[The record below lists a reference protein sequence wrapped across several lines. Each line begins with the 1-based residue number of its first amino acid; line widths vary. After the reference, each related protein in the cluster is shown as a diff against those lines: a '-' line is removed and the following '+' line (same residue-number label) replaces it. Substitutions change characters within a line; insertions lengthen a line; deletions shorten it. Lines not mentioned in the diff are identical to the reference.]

1 MINQNIT
8 NIEILNEKE
17 RKIAKKLFDEYY
29 IKIQR
34 LIKKPFSL
42 KVYIREHEKE
52 GQRRKLSINF
62 ELVYPGKMF
71 KVKAFDWD
79 LARAIHKAL
88 NKLMNEIEHK
98 LHVSE
103 QK

>member
-1 MINQNIT
+1 MESIEFNG
-8 NIEILNEKE
+8 IEILNIQE
-17 RKIAKKLFDEYY
+17 RKIADKLFNEYY
-29 IKIQR
+29 SKIQR
-34 LIKKPFSL
+34 QIKSIISL

-52 GQRRKLSINF
+52 GLRRKLSINL
-62 ELVYPGKMF
+62 ELVYSGKMF
-71 KVKAFDWD
+71 KAKAFDWD

>member
-1 MINQNIT
+1 MESIQING
-8 NIEILNEKE
+8 IELLNSQE
-17 RKIAKKLFDEYY
+17 RKIADKLYKEYY
-29 IKIQR
+29 LKIQR
-34 LIKKPFSL
+34 QIKNVISL

-52 GQRRKLSINF
+52 GLRRKLSINL
-62 ELVYPGKMF
+62 ELVYPGKTF
-71 KVKAFDWD
+71 KVKAYDWD

-88 NKLMNEIEHK
+88 NKLINEIEHK